1 MDTNVF
7 TTYMNYY
14 YTDHWEFLNTSLKTA
29 NAFIAGGAVL
39 GAYTD
44 HKIND
49 VDIYI
54 HASKAVAFVNAITS
68 NNMYTISTR
77 NNYLRPSYDQSF
89 FRKNKILGRF
99 SFIQEWDTSIKTRS
113 QAIDNGDIFPDIDIM
128 IIPDEIPILNVITN
142 FDLTFC
148 EIWYDAEKEEVNA
161 VDPEGIRNKT
171 GLLKKEYTEKLL
183 LDFNNFTVKRL
194 QKYMKKGFS
203 ITYESEKATV
213 TLRKE
218 PKSVVSAEEWVVYK
232 LYNWIVFSGR
242 EFSPSRESYNK
253 RESLEIMCKY
263 PMPNYT
269 LRDFKRILPNL
280 IRKTL
285 NPSFLNGIDNIK
297 QLYTKLL
304 FEAGA
309 MYYPDEYLTH
319 IENTLDITI
328 DDLTDYETVRDI
340 AWNLRDIPIEGEGPL
355 QSEVNAFK
363 FEEFDI
369 DERLIKIGTCFDFL
383 EADQVD
389 IEDYLNQQ
397 ETFLLINK
405 GSADGDLDAICYS
418 KDMIRTIISDKTQWF
433 YECTGQEETY
443 RWLLDSQGRRTGNFD
458 KPMGEFGDKP
468 YIRMAIDSKGMN
480 GFIPLIQLKKLL
492 QSKHKIYYIETSDF
506 ISHSINYE
514 HSWQRIH
521 GGPLVGTLSANHCQN
536 GSAIITYNLKIC
548 KNSERCIK
556 SLSAKIQERS
566 RMIEFENYPQNQ
578 ESDEESDEESHEDS
592 ELIIELTDQEIQDI
606 IDIERYGVRDSGLM
620 YMQTA
625 YGNDF
630 ILKLRCVIRC
640 VDDVPVIN
648 IPIEFFKI
656 IMGIKLLLEIRVE
669 RDTETVVCRNKV
681 LNLINQTIALSRNIL
696 SISVDFA
703 NHDIGLTYFNRFKI
717 AILRSVHLIY
727 SITLINVKKL
737 PFNPFLLLLQ
747 EIRRLKDL
755 SLVSCDME
763 MNDDRFSRDDL
774 NTSLYFIEKFEMS
787 GLCYLDRDPALKYF
801 WESLSQSRRLRSLTL
816 KNNDLFSTDQ
826 QEATYNGLIN
836 LSSNTHLYFLNISYN
851 DFLRDEDNN
860 MTRFCNII
868 RRNFSLSSLVLKAT
882 GIDPRSLNEMLEE
895 PSLRRVTYLDISSNP
910 RLRQLHFE
918 KIRETLPN
926 LTTLITE

>member
-1 MDTNVF
+1 MDRSIF

-14 YTDHWEFLNTSLKTA
+14 YREHWAFLNTSLKTA

-44 HKIND
+44 DKIND
-49 VDIYI
+49 LDIYI
-54 HASKAVAFVNAITS
+54 HASKAVAFVNAITL
-68 NNMYTISTR
+68 NDTYIMSTR

-113 QAIDNGDIFPDIDIM
+113 QAIDQGDIFPDIDIM

-218 PKSVVSAEEWVVYK
+218 PKSVVSPEEWVVYK
-232 LYNWIVFSGR
+232 LYNWIVFSARDLIQSNADFLG
-242 EFSPSRESYNK
+242 NK

-285 NPSFLNGIDNIK
+285 DPSFLNGIVNIK

-304 FEAGA
+304 VQAGA
-309 MYYPDEYLTH
+309 QYYPDEYLIH
-319 IENTLDITI
+319 IENILDITL
-328 DDLTDYETVRDI
+328 DDLNDFQHTENND
-340 AWNLRDIPIEGEGPL
+340 WLLRENPIRLNRGSGPS

-369 DERLIKIGTCFDFL
+369 DERLITAVTCFDFI
-383 EADQVD
+383 EDGQVD
-389 IEDYLNQQ
+389 IENYLN
-397 ETFLLINK
+397 EDESFILINK
-405 GSADGDLDAICYS
+405 GSADGDIDIIGYS
-418 KDMIRTIISDKTQWF
+418 KEQIRNLISDKSNWF
-433 YECTGQEETY
+433 YECTGDPETNI
-443 RWLLDSQGRRTGNFD
+443 WIFDGQGNRTPNFD
-458 KPMGEFGDKP
+458 KPMGTYGDTP
-468 YIRMAIDSKGMN
+468 YIKIFINSTGYIHA
-480 GFIPLIQLKKLL
+480 FIPLIQIKKLL
-492 QSKHKIYYIETSDF
+492 QSKHKIYYIETSGYF
-506 ISHSINYE
+506 SHSINYDN
-514 HSWQRIH
+514 SWYRILN
-521 GGPLVGTLSANHCQN
+521 PGTPPYPTIGSNHCQY
-536 GSAIITYNLKIC
+536 GTGITTYNLRIC
-548 KNSERCIK
+548 KNPERCIK
-556 SLSAKIQERS
+556 SLSAKIQERA
-566 RMIEFENYPQNQ
+566 RMIEFENYPQN
-578 ESDEESDEESHEDS
+578 EES

-606 IDIERYGVRDSGLM
+606 IDIERYGVRDSGLL

-648 IPIEFFKI
+648 IPNEFFKI

-763 MNDDRFSRDDL
+763 TNHDRFSQGDL

-787 GLCYLDRDPALKYF
+787 GLCYLDRDPALQYF
-801 WESLSQSRRLRSLTL
+801 WESLSQSRDLRSLTL
-816 KNNDLFSTDQ
+816 KNNDLFSAAQ

-836 LSSNTHLYFLNISYN
+836 LSSNTHLYFLDISYN

-860 MTRFCNII
+860 MSRFCNII
-868 RRNFSLSSLVLKAT
+868 RRNFSLTSLVLKAT
-882 GIDPRSLNEMLEE
+882 GIDPRSLNEMLDE
-895 PSLRRVTYLDISSNP
+895 PSLGRVTYLDISSNP
-910 RLRQLHFE
+910 RLRESHFE
-918 KIRETLPN
+918 QIRETLPN
-926 LTTLITE
+926 LTTLITQ